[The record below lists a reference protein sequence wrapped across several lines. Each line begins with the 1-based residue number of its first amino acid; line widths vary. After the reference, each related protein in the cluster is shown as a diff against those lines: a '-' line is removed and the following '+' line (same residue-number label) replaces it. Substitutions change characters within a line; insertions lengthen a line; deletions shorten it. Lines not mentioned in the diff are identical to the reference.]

1 VSGFSPT
8 SIPETIPAAAS
19 DANTVVNLI
28 DFMVAKMQRQALPAG
43 NSKEIS
49 EITEIRENMF
59 APWRSL

>member
-1 VSGFSPT
+1 
-8 SIPETIPAAAS
+8 
-19 DANTVVNLI
+19 
-28 DFMVAKMQRQALPAG
+28 MVAKMQRQALPAG